1 MCVLFVSVLFKFTYT
16 LVYVHLL
23 AILEGYDEGSR
34 ELVEYLLAQ
43 AVYLV
48 VVVGSA
54 VGVLLHTSLLVT
66 IASFKPLEVLV
77 AWLKTSL
84 RYQYLHLKHGASIVY
99 LASRCLGRLLLGGCL
114 FWIVVSTA
122 CFSV

>member
-23 AILEGYDEGSR
+23 AILEGYDEGSW

-48 VVVGSA
+48 VVVGGA
-54 VGVLLHTSLLVT
+54 IGVLLHTCLLVAVAT
-66 IASFKPLEVLV
+66 LKPLEVLV
-77 AWLKTSL
+77 AWL
-84 RYQYLHLKHGASIVY
+84 
-99 LASRCLGRLLLGGCL
+99 
-114 FWIVVSTA
+114 
-122 CFSV
+122 